1 MTFLAR
7 LPDLP
12 RGRRI
17 LPDLR
22 SPRRSELASGLGRG
36 HKGAMPY
43 SHPQALSREQALGRI
58 RHLLPG
64 ALALAG
70 VAGYMNSIALG
81 VFKSPVS
88 HMTGA
93 VSYLGI
99 DVADGR
105 SSDAAATLSIILAFM
120 VGACLAGFI
129 IGSREL
135 SPGRRFGA
143 TLILEGAILAVA
155 TYLLVS
161 GRHSGVTLIAMA
173 CGLQNGTTS
182 SYFGLMIRTT
192 HVTGTVT
199 DIGVMMGHWL
209 RHRHVE
215 RRKLVFMMGVVAA
228 FGTGVW
234 IGALANARTGS
245 IGLVVASLGLAAG
258 GGAIMAFPAWFRGA
272 NPG

>member
-1 MTFLAR
+1 
-7 LPDLP
+7 
-12 RGRRI
+12 
-17 LPDLR
+17 
-22 SPRRSELASGLGRG
+22 
-36 HKGAMPY
+36 MPY

-58 RHLLPG
+58 GHLLPG

-70 VAGYMNSIALG
+70 MAGYINSIALG
-81 VFKSPVS
+81 VFNSPVS

-99 DVADGR
+99 DVADGHLT
-105 SSDAAATLSIILAFM
+105 DAVATLSIIVAFM
-120 VGACLAGFI
+120 VGAGLAGFI
-129 IGSREL
+129 IGAREL

-143 TLILEGAILAVA
+143 ALVIEGCVLALA
-155 TYLLVS
+155 TYLLTS
-161 GRHSGVTLIAMA
+161 GHHSGIPLVAMA

-209 RHRHVE
+209 RHRHIE
-215 RRKLVFMMGVVAA
+215 RKKLVFMIGVVAA

-234 IGALANARTGS
+234 IGALANSRAGS
-245 IGLVVASLGLAAG
+245 VALAVASFGAAAAG
-258 GGAIMAFPAWFRGA
+258 AVILAFPSWFDRVA
-272 NPG
+272 KPKS

>member
-1 MTFLAR
+1 
-7 LPDLP
+7 
-12 RGRRI
+12 
-17 LPDLR
+17 
-22 SPRRSELASGLGRG
+22 
-36 HKGAMPY
+36 MPY

-58 RHLLPG
+58 GHLLPG

-70 VAGYMNSIALG
+70 MAGFINSIALG
-81 VFKSPVS
+81 VFNSPVS

-105 SSDAAATLSIILAFM
+105 STDAVATLSIIGAFM
-120 VGACLAGFI
+120 VGAGLSGFI
-129 IGSREL
+129 IGAKEL
-135 SPGRRFGA
+135 APGRRFGA
-143 TLILEGAILAVA
+143 TLVLEGGFLALA

-161 GRHSGVTLIAMA
+161 DRHSGVPLIAMA

-199 DIGVMMGHWL
+199 DIGVMVGHWL
-209 RHRHVE
+209 RHRHIE
-215 RRKLVFMMGVVAA
+215 RKKLIFMIGVVAA

-234 IGALANARTGS
+234 IGALANSRTGS
-245 IGLVVASLGLAAG
+245 AALAVASFGAAAAG
-258 GGAIMAFPAWFRGA
+258 GTILAFPAWFNRMA
-272 NPG
+272 VPNS